1 VVTVRSVYNKGSAT
15 TTVDCNTYS
24 LTSAQNRPI
33 RLYIFAPPTFVEFSD
48 LRWRFLASPTKLSRG
63 VAERATE
70 GSRACCLAPT
80 RYRLTA
86 ARANRGLLRC
96 AVR

>member
-1 VVTVRSVYNKGSAT
+1 MVTVRSVYNKGSAT

-33 RLYIFAPPTFVEFSD
+33 RLYIFAPPTSSNSQIFDGASSPLPPSSLAG
-48 LRWRFLASPTKLSRG
+48 LRS
-63 VAERATE
+63 
-70 GSRACCLAPT
+70 ACCLAPT